1 MLKGLWQSIGL
12 LAEEK
17 RRFRSRDLAAV
28 KINL

>member
-1 MLKGLWQSIGL
+1 MLKGLLQSIGL

-17 RRFRSRDLAAV
+17 RRFRSRDFAAV